1 MEKNN
6 LGDTN
11 IRKRLNKSFLKVSGV
26 VSIAAIVGLFAML
39 FVGNRYQQAMT
50 YYAFPQGDIGKA
62 MTEFAEARSSLRA
75 AIGYDDVAI
84 IAEQKKL
91 HDEHKVAFERQLI
104 DIEKTMISKEGDEAF
119 AAIEVAL
126 KGYWELD
133 AEIMKQG
140 AVTDREQCEKAQ
152 ERAINELV
160 PRYEKVEEALSNLM
174 DINVAK
180 GEETRATLYIL
191 GWVVAII
198 ILTLNIASVVL
209 ANKMGRRVANTIEE
223 PVEELKKRL
232 EAFAEGDIF
241 SPFPE
246 NNSGDEISIMVKAA
260 AKMAEAQKVVF
271 EDVDA
276 ILTEMG
282 NGNFTVKTK
291 KEYAYLGDFKKLLL
305 SIRKLKEQMNG
316 TLIQVEEAS
325 AQVSSGS
332 ENLSNSAQALAE
344 GAMEQA
350 GAVEELTASISS
362 ITQDVEKTA
371 KNLQDTQKQ
380 ANEYAKDAEKSR
392 EEMENLVNAMIRI
405 NETSKKIERII
416 SDIEDIA
423 SQTNLLSLNASIEA
437 ARAGEAGR
445 GFAVVADQIGK
456 LADQSAQSAVQTRQL
471 IEDSVK
477 EVEGGNKAAHS
488 AAKSLEG
495 VVSGIKEIAELS
507 AELSRN
513 SSEQALAMEQAEI
526 GVTQIADV
534 VQSNSA
540 TAQQTSAISQELSAQ
555 AILLNQLIGRF
566 KLTKDY

>member
-1 MEKNN
+1 MEKNKI
-6 LGDTN
+6 GDTS

-39 FVGNRYQQAMT
+39 FVGNRYQYAMT
-50 YYAFPQGDIGKA
+50 YYAFPQGDIGKT
-62 MTEFAEARSSLRA
+62 MLEFAETRSSLRA
-75 AIGYDDVAI
+75 IIGYDDVEVI
-84 IAEQKKL
+84 EKQKAL
-91 HDEHKVAFERQLI
+91 HDEHRITFEKYLE
-104 DIEKTMISKEGDEAF
+104 DIEKTMVSKEGKDAF
-119 AAIEVAL
+119 AAIESAL
-126 KGYWELD
+126 VGYWELD

-152 ERAINELV
+152 ERAINELA
-160 PRYEKVEEALSNLM
+160 PRYEKVEEALAHLM
-174 DINVAK
+174 DVNVEK
-180 GEETRATLYIL
+180 GEENRATLYIL

-198 ILTLNIASVVL
+198 IVTFNIASVAL
-209 ANKMGRRVANTIEE
+209 ANKMGRKVANTIEK
-223 PVEELKKRL
+223 PVEELKQRL
-232 EAFAEGDIF
+232 EAFAKGDLF

-246 NNSGDEISIMVKAA
+246 NNSGDEISVMVKSASE
-260 AKMAEAQKVVF
+260 MAEAQKVVF
-271 EDVDA
+271 ADVDA

-291 KEYAYLGDFKKLLL
+291 MEDAYLGDFKKLLL
-305 SIRKLKEQMNG
+305 SIRKLKEQMNV
-316 TLIQVEEAS
+316 TLLQVGEAS

-350 GAVEELTASISS
+350 GAVEELTARIAR
-362 ITQDVEKTA
+362 ITDDVEHTA
-371 KNLQDTQKQ
+371 KNLQETQKQ
-380 ANEYAKDAEKSR
+380 ANDYAQDAEKSR
-392 EEMENLVNAMIRI
+392 EEMENLVNAMTRI
-405 NETSKKIERII
+405 NETSKKIGRII

-471 IEDSVK
+471 IEDSVR
-477 EVEGGNKAAHS
+477 EVEEGNKAAHS

-495 VVSGIKEIAELS
+495 VVSGIKEIAEVS

-513 SSEQALAMEQAEI
+513 SSEQALAMEQAEM

-540 TAQQTSAISQELSAQ
+540 TAQQTSATSQELSAQ
-555 AILLNQLIGRF
+555 AISLNQLIERF
-566 KLTKDY
+566 TLTKDY